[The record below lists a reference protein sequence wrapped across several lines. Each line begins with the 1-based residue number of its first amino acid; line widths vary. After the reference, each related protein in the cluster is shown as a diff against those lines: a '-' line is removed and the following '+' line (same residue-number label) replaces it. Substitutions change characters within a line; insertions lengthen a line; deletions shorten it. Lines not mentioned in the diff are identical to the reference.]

1 MRLRL
6 ATLRDAPAVARVHVA
21 SWDVAYRGIMPDDVI
36 AHTTIAWRTGW
47 WSAELARHK
56 WPVFV
61 LEEPGRN
68 GEIVGFCHVTAS
80 RDPDADPRTVGEIP
94 SLHVLPHL
102 RGQGLGRMLLDRAL
116 AELQHRGYAE
126 CTLWVLAENRPA
138 RGFYEKLGWRPD
150 GGRMLYGGTDVPEV
164 RYRIGVSPRPV
175 TAPQGLVKGI
185 DSTVDREPDRV

>member
-6 ATLRDAPAVARVHVA
+6 ASLRDAPAVARVHVA

-36 AHTTIAWRTGW
+36 ARTTLAWRTGW
-47 WSAELARHK
+47 WSAELAVRE

-61 LEEPGRN
+61 LEQPYGPKN
-68 GEIVGFCHVTAS
+68 EIVGFCHVTTS

-102 RGQGLGRMLLDRAL
+102 RGQGRGRMLLDRAL

-164 RYRIGVSPRPV
+164 RYRIAISH
-175 TAPQGLVKGI
+175 
-185 DSTVDREPDRV
+185 